1 MKRCSFPGRTIKTLI
16 TIFSLLLVN
25 LLHAQSTI
33 TGKVTDKAGVPLSNV
48 SVMVKGKTT
57 GTATN
62 TEGFF
67 SITAS
72 ADDVLVFSSVE
83 FNNLEARAS
92 TSGAMN
98 VQLERKVSVL
108 DDLVVVGYGTV
119 RKKDLTGSVAVV
131 NVDDAKK
138 TASYDVAK
146 LLQGQVAGI
155 SVHGSGEPGGFV
167 QIKIRGVSSFIN
179 NNPLFVIDGVPVT
192 SPFDF
197 SPDDIESIQV
207 LKDASAGAIYGSRAS
222 TGVIIITTKKG
233 RPGSLKVDYNGYMGL
248 QDLPKKIPVTDAAGY
263 RAITNAAE
271 LNAGLLIAP
280 GNDPT
285 NPSFIDDVDTDW
297 QQEGFKTGVI
307 QDHNLRFS
315 GGNDVN
321 TYNVSL
327 GYFNQSSTYRGPQNY
342 RRYTINAGLTGKK
355 GIFSYGTRVMYTRSE
370 KINPFNNMQFH
381 AVFGGTVT
389 SLLTAIPT
397 MPVFDPNRLRG
408 YGGSD
413 NATQRAI
420 TLNVIGMNA
429 LLKNTS
435 DRNRLLGNFWGEL
448 ELVKNLKY
456 RVNFSYDRND
466 FRNFA
471 FEPTYDLGWYYLNT
485 QSYMYEQKGTGQTML
500 LENILSYNII
510 KGRHVIDVLAGTTY
524 QRDKGENTTGSGT
537 GLPEPYFYT
546 FNSISNPANKT
557 LTSESA
563 KAVLISYLGRLNY
576 NFDNRYLLTVN
587 FRRDGS
593 SKFSKQNRW
602 GNFPSVA
609 VAWNAHNEK
618 FIKLPDLIS
627 SLKLRGGYGV
637 LGNQEIGN
645 YLYQSYINTNAGY
658 VFGTTTVPGGVLAP
672 GATTVTQVDPGI
684 KWEEKTTFNIA
695 LDLGLMNERLRFTA
709 EYFNNKTSDLL
720 APIPIPLTIGSF
732 PWEIVTNA
740 ASTRNTGMEFT
751 VQHTGS
757 IGKVKFDISGNI
769 YTLKNKVL
777 KLGGT
782 NLPIDGNVSRTE
794 IGRSVGELYA
804 HVMVGIFQSATD
816 VANSPTQVNA
826 GPGDVKFQDTDGN
839 NIVNDED
846 RVYLGRTIPNLY
858 YGLNLSASYEQ
869 FDFSMFWQGSSGNKV
884 YNGVYHDLM
893 VGQYINHHEDALNF
907 WTPSKT
913 NTNIPRPIIGD
924 PNGNARASTRFIEDG
939 GYVKLQNFQ
948 LGYTL
953 KRLRGAKWLQNAR
966 IYISGQNFIT
976 ISNYKGYDP
985 DFFNGGL
992 FSRGFD
998 IGSFPNP
1005 KTIMVGLQVAL

>member
-1 MKRCSFPGRTIKTLI
+1 MKKVKTSSPGGIIKTLI
-16 TIFSLLLVN
+16 TVFTLLLTN
-25 LLHAQSTI
+25 FLHAQSTI
-33 TGKVTDKAGVPLSNV
+33 TGKVTDRSGVPLSNV

-57 GTATN
+57 GTTTN
-62 TEGFF
+62 AEGSF
-67 SITAS
+67 SIIAS
-72 ADDVLVFSSVE
+72 ADEVLIFSSAE
-83 FNNLEARAS
+83 YDSHEARVS
-92 TSGAMN
+92 TSGAMS
-98 VQLERKVSVL
+98 VQLDRRVSVL

-131 NVDDAKK
+131 NVDEARK

-146 LLQGQVAGI
+146 MLQGQAAGI

-192 SPFDF
+192 APFDF

-233 RPGSLKVDYNGYMGL
+233 RAGTLKVDYNGYAGL
-248 QDLPKKIPVTDAAGY
+248 QKVPKKLPVTDAEGY
-263 RAITNAAE
+263 RTITNAAE

-285 NPSFIDDVDTDW
+285 SPSFIDDVNTDW
-297 QQEGFKTGVI
+297 QEEGFKTGVI
-307 QDHNLRFS
+307 QDHNIRFS
-315 GGNDVN
+315 GGSEAN

-342 RRYTINAGLTGKK
+342 RRFTVNAGMTGKK
-355 GIFSYGTRVMYTRSE
+355 GIFSYGSKLMYTRSE

-381 AVFGGTVT
+381 AVFGGAVT
-389 SLLTAIPT
+389 SLITAIPT

-448 ELVKNLKY
+448 QLVKNLRY
-456 RVNFSYDRND
+456 RINLSYDRTD
-466 FRNFA
+466 YDNFA

-485 QSYMYEQKGTGQTML
+485 QSYMFQQKGTDQTILM
-500 LENILSYNII
+500 ENTLSYNI
-510 KGRHVIDVLAGTTY
+510 KSGRHSIDVLAGTTY

-557 LTSESA
+557 LTSGSA
-563 KAVLISYLGRLNY
+563 RAVLLSYLGRLNY
-576 NFDNRYLLTVN
+576 NFDDRYLLTVN

-593 SKFSKQNRW
+593 SRFSKANRW

-609 VAWNAHNEK
+609 FAWNAHNEK
-618 FIKLPDLIS
+618 FLKMTDLIS

-637 LGNQEIGN
+637 LGNQDIGN

-658 VFGTTTVPGGVLAP
+658 VFGTTAVPGGVLAP

-684 KWEEKTTFNIA
+684 KWEEKTTINVA
-695 LDLGLMNERLRFTA
+695 VDLGLMNDKLKFTA
-709 EYFNNKTSDLL
+709 EYFNNKTVDLL
-720 APIPIPLTIGSF
+720 APIPIPLTIGSV
-732 PWEIVTNA
+732 PWEITTNA
-740 ASTRNTGMEFT
+740 ASVRNSGIEFT
-751 VQHTGS
+751 LQHTGT
-757 IGKVKFDISGNI
+757 IGKVNFNISGNV

-782 NLPIDGNVSRTE
+782 DLPIYGNVSKTE
-794 IGRSVGELYA
+794 VGRSVGELYA
-804 HVMVGIFQSATD
+804 YVMTGIFQSAGD
-816 VANSPTQVNA
+816 VSSSPTQVNA
-826 GPGDVKFQDTDGN
+826 GPGDVKFQDSDGN
-839 NIVNDED
+839 NMINDED
-846 RVYLGRTIPNLY
+846 RVYLGRSIPNLY
-858 YGLNLSASYEQ
+858 YGLNLSASYLQ

-893 VGQYINHHEDALNF
+893 VSQYINHHVDALNF

-913 NTNIPRPIIGD
+913 VVAECKG
-924 PNGNARASTRFIEDG
+924 
-939 GYVKLQNFQ
+939 
-948 LGYTL
+948 
-953 KRLRGAKWLQNAR
+953 
-966 IYISGQNFIT
+966 IYFRT
-976 ISNYKGYDP
+976 EHHHY
-985 DFFNGGL
+985 F
-992 FSRGFD
+992 
-998 IGSFPNP
+998 
-1005 KTIMVGLQVAL
+1005 